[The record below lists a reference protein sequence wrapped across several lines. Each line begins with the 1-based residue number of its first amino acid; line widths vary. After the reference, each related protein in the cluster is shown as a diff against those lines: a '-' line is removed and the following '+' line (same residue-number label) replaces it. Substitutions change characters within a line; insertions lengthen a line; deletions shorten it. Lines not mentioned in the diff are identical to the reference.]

1 MEDLV
6 AAAEL
11 VVELVG
17 EAPEEDTPVADAP
30 VEVWL
35 AGATVTVRVSL
46 VVVVLRARVEL
57 GAAVEVL
64 NTVLPYQL
72 VDLVE
77 DAEDLLDTG
86 P

>member
-11 VVELVG
+11 VVELGG
-17 EAPEEDTPVADAP
+17 EAPEEDAP
-30 VEVWL
+30 VDGELDGV
-35 AGATVTVRVSL
+35 TVTVRVSL

-64 NTVLPYQL
+64 GAELLYQP

-77 DAEDLLDTG
+77 DAEDLLDAET
-86 P
+86 